1 MKDQQQIS
9 SVKILIG
16 VGLVLVGL
24 TTGILFMLIA
34 GSHPENVDGGQ
45 RVVERVQLGNREAP
59 ANVPVLDS
67 LNASLDP
74 RTLNRMFRHVADD
87 VTPAVVYIQVEVPL
101 QQDGQREWYHNFDED
116 ARRRFF
122 QDDPLRQSVGSG
134 VLISPQGYIVTNH
147 HVVENAESIQVTLSD
162 KRLYDARIVGTDP
175 STDLAVLKIE
185 DGGRDFPAVRLGNS
199 DGLQVG
205 EWVLAIGNPFR
216 LTSTVTA
223 GIVSATGRQV
233 NIIDGD
239 FGIEDFIQT
248 DAAINPGNSGG
259 AVVNLNGEL
268 VGIATA
274 IATESGSYEGY
285 GFAVP
290 ANLMERVAGDL
301 IEYGEVRRG
310 YLGVVIQNVDAGVAR
325 RLDME
330 EIQGIYVN
338 DVTDGGSAANAGIR
352 QGDVI
357 VSVDDRAVN
366 AANELQSTVAR
377 KRPGDV
383 LDIGVWREGSV
394 IQFDVELLGRNTP
407 AYERWFSELR
417 EQGEEEAPEA
427 ERAPPLDQDNVF
439 ELSRWGVGL
448 RNLTARELNAF
459 DVRAGAYVAY
469 VENGSVADDAALPR
483 DAVITEISGSR
494 VESTEQAIN
503 RLEEAAQVDETV
515 LIKVRR
521 RDGIS
526 AYYEMEVPATAGSL

>member
-1 MKDQQQIS
+1 
-9 SVKILIG
+9 
-16 VGLVLVGL
+16 
-24 TTGILFMLIA
+24 
-34 GSHPENVDGGQ
+34 
-45 RVVERVQLGNREAP
+45 
-59 ANVPVLDS
+59 
-67 LNASLDP
+67 
-74 RTLNRMFRHVADD
+74 
-87 VTPAVVYIQVEVPL
+87 
-101 QQDGQREWYHNFDED
+101 
-116 ARRRFF
+116 
-122 QDDPLRQSVGSG
+122 
-134 VLISPQGYIVTNH
+134 
-147 HVVENAESIQVTLSD
+147 
-162 KRLYDARIVGTDP
+162 
-175 STDLAVLKIE
+175 
-185 DGGRDFPAVRLGNS
+185 
-199 DGLQVG
+199 
-205 EWVLAIGNPFR
+205 
-216 LTSTVTA
+216 TSTVTA

>member
-205 EWVLAIGNPFR
+205 EWVLA
-216 LTSTVTA
+216 
-223 GIVSATGRQV
+223 
-233 NIIDGD
+233 
-239 FGIEDFIQT
+239 
-248 DAAINPGNSGG
+248 
-259 AVVNLNGEL
+259 
-268 VGIATA
+268 
-274 IATESGSYEGY
+274 
-285 GFAVP
+285 
-290 ANLMERVAGDL
+290 
-301 IEYGEVRRG
+301 
-310 YLGVVIQNVDAGVAR
+310 
-325 RLDME
+325 
-330 EIQGIYVN
+330 
-338 DVTDGGSAANAGIR
+338 
-352 QGDVI
+352 
-357 VSVDDRAVN
+357 
-366 AANELQSTVAR
+366 
-377 KRPGDV
+377 
-383 LDIGVWREGSV
+383 
-394 IQFDVELLGRNTP
+394 
-407 AYERWFSELR
+407 
-417 EQGEEEAPEA
+417 
-427 ERAPPLDQDNVF
+427 
-439 ELSRWGVGL
+439 
-448 RNLTARELNAF
+448 
-459 DVRAGAYVAY
+459 
-469 VENGSVADDAALPR
+469 
-483 DAVITEISGSR
+483 
-494 VESTEQAIN
+494 
-503 RLEEAAQVDETV
+503 
-515 LIKVRR
+515 
-521 RDGIS
+521 
-526 AYYEMEVPATAGSL
+526 